1 VTILQMNIPLE
12 TSLGTCQYDKI
23 DCKWCLQ
30 IAPSICTPVMAHHP
44 LVNPA
49 LLNPCVKF
57 TMLSF
62 ARNKTE
68 RKTHDEKLRL
78 AEKTDD
84 QNK

>member
-1 VTILQMNIPLE
+1 
-12 TSLGTCQYDKI
+12 
-23 DCKWCLQ
+23 
-30 IAPSICTPVMAHHP
+30 MAHHP

-57 TMLSF
+57 TMLNF
-62 ARNKTE
+62 ATNKTE

-78 AEKTDD
+78 TEKTDD